1 MVHQSLTARSTSHHP
16 IFCLPKQQEQ
26 EEAQKQ
32 QQKQEG
38 EEDGGE
44 EEEELGENMATEYEQ
59 ASTYRYSTVRLL
71 VVPQSH
77 SVRNKTA
84 AYPPSPTLILWVS

>member
-1 MVHQSLTARSTSHHP
+1 MHPWFINLSPHVPHH
-16 IFCLPKQQEQ
+16 IILFSVQEQ